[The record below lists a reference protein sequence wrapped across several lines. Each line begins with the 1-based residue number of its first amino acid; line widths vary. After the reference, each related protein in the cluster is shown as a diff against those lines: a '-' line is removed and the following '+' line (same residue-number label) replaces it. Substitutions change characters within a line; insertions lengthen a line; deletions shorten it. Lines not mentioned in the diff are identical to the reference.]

1 LPQTMDQCIPER
13 ASARSGPAAI
23 ALVGFMGAGKSTV
36 GTEIALRIGWRFLD
50 LDQFIEGRQRKT
62 IEQIFREQGEPAF
75 RRLEC
80 VAVRDAINGSDS
92 TPVVLALGGGAFME
106 PEVQNCLREANV
118 PAVFLDAPVAELFR
132 RCEQPGVERPL
143 RRNPDQFRKL
153 YQQRRPQYL
162 KAQICVDTSG
172 KPVSDVAQE
181 IISGLKL
188 VPLSGAC
195 D

>member
-1 LPQTMDQCIPER
+1 M
-13 ASARSGPAAI
+13 AI

-36 GTEIALRIGWRFLD
+36 GKEIASRIGWRFLD
-50 LDQFIEGRQRKT
+50 LDELIESRERKT
-62 IEQIFREQGEPAF
+62 IEQIFREHGEPAF

-80 VAVRDAINGSDS
+80 AAVRDVINAHDS
-92 TPVVLALGGGAFME
+92 TPVVLALGGGAFIE
-106 PEVQNCLREANV
+106 PEVQQCLRKAEV
-118 PAVFLDAPVAELFR
+118 PAVFLDAPTAELFR

-143 RRNPDQFRKL
+143 RRNHEQFRQL
-153 YQQRRPQYL
+153 YELRRPQYL
-162 KAQICVDTSG
+162 KAQVCVDTSG

-188 VPLSGAC
+188 VPVQERN